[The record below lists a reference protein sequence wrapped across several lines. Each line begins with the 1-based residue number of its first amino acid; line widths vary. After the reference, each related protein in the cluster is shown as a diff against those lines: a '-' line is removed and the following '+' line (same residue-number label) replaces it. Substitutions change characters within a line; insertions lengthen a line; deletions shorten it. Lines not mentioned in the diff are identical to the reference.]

1 MILSSPEELEGLVSQ
16 GDYHGALQLLG
27 RPSFTPGDGSWTE
40 WIYCQMHAVECD
52 AFANSV
58 SATDL
63 HSGGHAVAL
72 SVHEFLH
79 QVSTQLP
86 PLSVEDHDR
95 HWRCYYE
102 LCLYFQRPVLSVVY
116 HTTYLQTHPQ
126 DLCIALTRRSD
137 LPGLDIVL
145 KYFPMGCTA
154 LLMEMP
160 PTVPASQYAHLIP
173 WGAEGLQEF
182 LQAHIQRRFQQTG
195 MIMDWIEEVAEEMGA
210 DNTLYRYLSDQYRS
224 VLQLEAPLELLARD
238 LTGIQEEEEKDEE
251 SPIPTLRKDSPM
263 ASIDSTVT
271 QLGTSV
277 STSLEHSTLPE
288 PSFAR
293 KAPDTL
299 EPNESIDNVA
309 PPSQHLQHHPQLSE
323 KISEPQQTK
332 EDHPIPPT
340 ELLLSMEDPFA
351 MPHAQDKVAADQ
363 IAEIQHP
370 LDEENHIRQPF
381 QSQNYTNATTAT
393 TCTIIVEDLHEKV
406 QESQETSLQESQWR
420 HEQQQLILRLQ
431 QESIEKDQL
440 IQQLQHELEQ
450 LQHHYNL
457 HKTADQA
464 RLDYLLASSP
474 PKAHL
479 GESKTNQDVQQL
491 AFALE
496 VSERQRAQAL
506 DDLQEQRAFYAEKMK
521 DLQEA
526 FRRMIQE
533 ERLVGTPIL
542 LTKNNL

>member
-1 MILSSPEELEGLVSQ
+1 
-16 GDYHGALQLLG
+16 
-27 RPSFTPGDGSWTE
+27 
-40 WIYCQMHAVECD
+40 
-52 AFANSV
+52 
-58 SATDL
+58 
-63 HSGGHAVAL
+63 
-72 SVHEFLH
+72 
-79 QVSTQLP
+79 
-86 PLSVEDHDR
+86 
-95 HWRCYYE
+95 
-102 LCLYFQRPVLSVVY
+102 
-116 HTTYLQTHPQ
+116 
-126 DLCIALTRRSD
+126 
-137 LPGLDIVL
+137 
-145 KYFPMGCTA
+145 MGCTA

-393 TCTIIVEDLHEKV
+393 TCTTMPHAQDKVAADQIAEIQHPLDEENHIRQPFQSQNYTNATTATTCTIIVEDLHEKV

-440 IQQLQHELEQ
+440 IQQLQQELEQ